1 MTSSF
6 PCTCYTKER
15 PTIATR
21 SSASLVSWCLS
32 CPTRQIKKHARFT
45 KSILKPH
52 ITGIREEMDSP
63 DQPAVLIMDKFRGQI
78 NAQVQENLPDNRIL
92 VVNVP
97 AGTTDK
103 LQPLDH
109 SVNKVAEDF
118 HLRVLMPVVQ
128 PTSHETASGSW
139 GPQDC
144 SSQHE

>member
-1 MTSSF
+1 
-6 PCTCYTKER
+6 
-15 PTIATR
+15 
-21 SSASLVSWCLS
+21 
-32 CPTRQIKKHARFT
+32 
-45 KSILKPH
+45 
-52 ITGIREEMDSP
+52 MDSP

-128 PTSHETASGSW
+128 PTSHETASGS
-139 GPQDC
+139 
-144 SSQHE
+144 